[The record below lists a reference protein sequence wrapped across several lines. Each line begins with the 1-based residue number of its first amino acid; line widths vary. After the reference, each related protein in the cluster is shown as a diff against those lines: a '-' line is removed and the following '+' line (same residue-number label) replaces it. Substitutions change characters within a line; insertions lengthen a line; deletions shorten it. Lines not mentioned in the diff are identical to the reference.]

1 MNNQNMKQTTT
12 RSQLQKSN
20 LLGGGRLWENDETM
34 DKKRIKGL
42 RGVTS
47 WHNTAK
53 SLRLSPVGKSDVC
66 VVKQRVVR
74 LATRPGLSPC
84 GLGTYLGTKR
94 SGDGQPFEGCHEG
107 VSAAN
112 HIPLVE
118 KMKGSRRM

>member
-34 DKKRIKGL
+34 DKKRIKGR

-53 SLRLSPVGKSDVC
+53 SLRLIPVGKSDVC
-66 VVKQRVVR
+66 VAKQRVLTWGDPVVGNDDGKSAEVIVVQLRAGGETSR
-74 LATRPGLSPC
+74 LNYEYRKTR
-84 GLGTYLGTKR
+84 
-94 SGDGQPFEGCHEG
+94 
-107 VSAAN
+107 SA
-112 HIPLVE
+112 
-118 KMKGSRRM
+118 